1 MRILFVNAVGFVGGA
16 ETWIVHLAGR
26 LAARGHTIEV
36 AHDPASE
43 LGDLARAAG
52 ARTWTPRGGFRG
64 VVRSAAALA
73 RQIRRGRYDVVVS
86 TSRSD
91 LKLAGFAARLAG
103 HPGVVARLTS
113 GWSPSEPLVTRGHR
127 WRRHRWYHRH
137 LVQLAATNSLAGKAD
152 LVARG
157 YLPEDRVTVIYNGVD
172 GERFDPDRTERGRFR
187 AELGIEGDAELVV
200 SLARFAPGRG
210 LDAVV
215 DALAA
220 LAARRPDLH
229 AVMIGSCRR
238 RHEPFRAE
246 LAARAAGLPGG
257 ERVRFLSS
265 RDDVPGVLAD
275 TDALVRVLSTEGL
288 ANVVL
293 EAMAMRV
300 PVVAAEISG
309 MPEVVEDGST
319 GRLVPPGD
327 APAIVAAVEDI
338 LELSAA
344 GRRALVERARGRVL
358 ERFGMDRMVDDYET
372 LFERATAERRFP

>member
-1 MRILFVNAVGFVGGA
+1 
-16 ETWIVHLAGR
+16 
-26 LAARGHTIEV
+26 
-36 AHDPASE
+36 
-43 LGDLARAAG
+43 
-52 ARTWTPRGGFRG
+52 
-64 VVRSAAALA
+64 
-73 RQIRRGRYDVVVS
+73 
-86 TSRSD
+86 
-91 LKLAGFAARLAG
+91 
-103 HPGVVARLTS
+103 
-113 GWSPSEPLVTRGHR
+113 
-127 WRRHRWYHRH
+127 
-137 LVQLAATNSLAGKAD
+137 
-152 LVARG
+152 
-157 YLPEDRVTVIYNGVD
+157 
-172 GERFDPDRTERGRFR
+172 
-187 AELGIEGDAELVV
+187 LGIEGDAELVV

-275 TDALVRVLSTEGL
+275 SDARVRVLSTEGL

>member
-1 MRILFVNAVGFVGGA
+1 MRILFVNAVGFIGGA

-26 LAARGHTIEV
+26 LAARGHAIEV
-36 AHDPASE
+36 AHDPASP
-43 LGDLARAAG
+43 LGELARAAG
-52 ARTWTPRGGFRG
+52 ARAWTPRGGFRG
-64 VVRSAAALA
+64 VVRSAASLA
-73 RQIRRGRYDVVVS
+73 REIRRGRYDVVVS

-103 HPGVVARLTS
+103 HPGVVARLNS
-113 GWSPSEPLVTRGHR
+113 GWSPAERVVMRGSR

-137 LVQLAATNSLAGKAD
+137 LVQLAATNSVAGKAD

-229 AVMIGSCRR
+229 AVMVGSCRR

-265 RDDVPGVLAD
+265 RDDVPWVLAD
-275 TDALVRVLSTEGL
+275 TDVLVRVLSTEGL

-300 PVVAAEISG
+300 PVVAAQISG